1 MDFIGSLLGK
11 GLLNSE
17 QLLFF
22 RVTSDQDLLDI
33 SSPVSAKVDFEH
45 AGTIFQ
51 TWVLLL
57 LFLCLKKKSRGG
69 ENWELP
75 RRKENVMLNIDFSGR
90 IGSASLSLCL

>member
-33 SSPVSAKVDFEH
+33 SIPVSAKVDFEH
-45 AGTIFQ
+45 AGTIF
-51 TWVLLL
+51 
-57 LFLCLKKKSRGG
+57 
-69 ENWELP
+69 
-75 RRKENVMLNIDFSGR
+75 
-90 IGSASLSLCL
+90 